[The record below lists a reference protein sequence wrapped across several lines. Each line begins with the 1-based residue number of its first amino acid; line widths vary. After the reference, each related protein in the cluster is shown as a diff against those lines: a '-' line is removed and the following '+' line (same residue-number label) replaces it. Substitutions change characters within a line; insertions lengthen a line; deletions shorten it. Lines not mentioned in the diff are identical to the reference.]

1 MANCITKH
9 IPNALTSSNLVCG
22 CISTAFAFGG
32 CYEKALLFIILGA
45 AFDFFDGMSA
55 RLLNVSSPIG
65 KELDSLADDVTFG
78 VAPSA
83 MVFGVLYTHEYPEW
97 LTSLSLLLPYL
108 AFVMAAFSAI
118 RLAKFNLD

>member
-1 MANCITKH
+1 MANCITRH
-9 IPNALTSSNLVCG
+9 IPNALTSSNLICG
-22 CISTAFAFGG
+22 CIATAFAFGG

-65 KELDSLADDVTFG
+65 KELDSLADDITFG

-83 MVFGVLYTHEYPEW
+83 MVF
-97 LTSLSLLLPYL
+97 
-108 AFVMAAFSAI
+108 
-118 RLAKFNLD
+118 